1 MTLCMTL
8 HVFGTLHAQI
18 YIAQIYIYM
27 FVITTLTIIIPRVL
41 LSLENKK
48 EGPSFVPALKTV
60 SFLSIP
66 IEEDLLSN

>member
-1 MTLCMTL
+1 MALCMTL
-8 HVFGTLHAQI
+8 HVFGTLHAQR

-27 FVITTLTIIIPRVL
+27 FIITTLTIIIPRVL

-60 SFLSIP
+60 SFLSIT
-66 IEEDLLSN
+66 IEEDL